1 MHAMGELHKQLGV
14 LLGEPYYSDRH
25 LQGIRKA
32 SDRPT
37 YSGFPHD
44 SVVAG
49 TGPRLA
55 GVGVPDR
62 QVHREFIVYD
72 RVQVYPEYLIYF
84 EV

>member
-32 SDRPT
+32 LDRPT
-37 YSGFPHD
+37 HSGFPHD

-49 TGPRLA
+49 TGFRLA
-55 GVGVPDR
+55 GVGMPDR
-62 QVHREFIVYD
+62 HVHRAFCLQSRAGLPRKFD
-72 RVQVYPEYLIYF
+72 LF
-84 EV
+84 